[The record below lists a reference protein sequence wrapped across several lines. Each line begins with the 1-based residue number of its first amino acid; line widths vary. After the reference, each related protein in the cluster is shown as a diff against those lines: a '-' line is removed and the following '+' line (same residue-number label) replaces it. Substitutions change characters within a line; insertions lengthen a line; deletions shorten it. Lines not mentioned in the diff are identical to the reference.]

1 MGTIILAYGFLFYKP
16 QVLQTNSFGMMLFAA
31 VFMTGMS
38 IISYGQFMFAWQS
51 AHFDG
56 LLSKKIDFKDFIKS
70 KFLLFTIASTI
81 LTIVASFYCF
91 IDAKLVLLHLVAYL
105 YNIGFTT
112 VMVLFLATYNYKRID
127 VSRSASFN
135 WQGMGATQWISIF
148 PFILLPILIYWA
160 FNLFHLPYVGL
171 GAIGL
176 FGLVMLLMRGFWV
189 NFIVK
194 RFEQQRYKIA
204 EGFRE

>member
-1 MGTIILAYGFLFYKP
+1 
-16 QVLQTNSFGMMLFAA
+16 
-31 VFMTGMS
+31 
-38 IISYGQFMFAWQS
+38 
-51 AHFDG
+51 
-56 LLSKKIDFKDFIKS
+56 
-70 KFLLFTIASTI
+70 
-81 LTIVASFYCF
+81 
-91 IDAKLVLLHLVAYL
+91 
-105 YNIGFTT
+105 